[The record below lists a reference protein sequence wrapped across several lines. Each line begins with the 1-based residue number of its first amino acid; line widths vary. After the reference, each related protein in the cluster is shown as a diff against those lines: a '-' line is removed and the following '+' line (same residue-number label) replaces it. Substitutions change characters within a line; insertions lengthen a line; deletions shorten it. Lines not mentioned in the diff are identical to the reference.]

1 MSFYIVTYSSL
12 LMKRLTFIIYYS
24 FFLFFYFLFIY
35 LFIYLFFYYSFF
47 RDGGV
52 DFSEFVMFVI
62 DEVVDEG
69 YAHVC
74 EKLKTVQR
82 KSIQKASSM
91 SKIQC
96 CRYEYI
102 IRNKNYRIQNTKYLP
117 FTPNVIQ

>member
-1 MSFYIVTYSSL
+1 M
-12 LMKRLTFIIYYS
+12 
-24 FFLFFYFLFIY
+24 
-35 LFIYLFFYYSFF
+35 
-47 RDGGV
+47 

-102 IRNKNYRIQNTKYLP
+102 IRNNTTEYKIQNIYLLQL
-117 FTPNVIQ
+117 T